1 MSKKNSDAE
10 SRRAHLYTLQGMC
23 VLRSLHLS
31 EGEFRKCLR
40 MIHPKKGSPSGR
52 KAYPVTEKMEEL
64 KEEEK
69 NDMAKKKTFEEYT
82 QEALY
87 EIEKTEA
94 ALKQAKL
101 EKEQAELEKE
111 QAEHRIQRSLNYLDT
126 QKKKKRKAR
135 THLLIQKGAAIEA
148 ICKDTKYLTEAEFYR
163 LMDELLHDPA
173 CKFCDV
179 VHEMVRGRAETAEVK
194 ERELAEEEALLK
206 AMQRGELSQG
216 DA

>member
-1 MSKKNSDAE
+1 MELIQNILVTALLGIWACLSIGFFVW
-10 SRRAHLYTLQGMC
+10 LVQGISNDHK
-23 VLRSLHLS
+23 R
-31 EGEFRKCLR
+31 
-40 MIHPKKGSPSGR
+40 
-52 KAYPVTEKMEEL
+52 EK
-64 KEEEK
+64 
-69 NDMAKKKTFEEYT
+69 
-82 QEALY
+82 
-87 EIEKTEA
+87 
-94 ALKQAKL
+94 
-101 EKEQAELEKE
+101 LEKE

-148 ICKDTKYLTEAEFYR
+148 ICKDTKYLTEAEFYQ

-206 AMQRGELSQG
+206 AMKRGELPQG
-216 DA
+216 DE

>member
-1 MSKKNSDAE
+1 
-10 SRRAHLYTLQGMC
+10 
-23 VLRSLHLS
+23 
-31 EGEFRKCLR
+31 

-52 KAYPVTEKMEEL
+52 NAYPVTEKMEEL

-101 EKEQAELEKE
+101 EKEQAE
-111 QAEHRIQRSLNYLDT
+111 HRIQRSLNYLDT

-148 ICKDTKYLTEAEFYR
+148 ICKDCILRSPAVANAFWNGR
-163 LMDELLHDPA
+163 FAVHNGRPLLVD
-173 CKFCDV
+173 
-179 VHEMVRGRAETAEVK
+179 
-194 ERELAEEEALLK
+194 
-206 AMQRGELSQG
+206 
-216 DA
+216 

>member
-1 MSKKNSDAE
+1 
-10 SRRAHLYTLQGMC
+10 
-23 VLRSLHLS
+23 
-31 EGEFRKCLR
+31 

-52 KAYPVTEKMEEL
+52 NAYPVTEKMEEL
-64 KEEEK
+64 KKEEK

-87 EIEKTEA
+87 EIEQTEA

-101 EKEQAELEKE
+101 EKEQAE
-111 QAEHRIQRSLNYLDT
+111 HRIQRSLNYIDT

-148 ICKDTKYLTEAEFYR
+148 ICKDTKYLTEAEFYQ
-163 LMDELLHDPA
+163 LMDELLHDSA

-179 VHEMVRGRAETAEVK
+179 VHEMVRGRAETAEAK
-194 ERELAEEEALLK
+194 EREFAEEEALLK
-206 AMQRGELSQG
+206 AMQRGELPQG
-216 DA
+216 DE

>member
-1 MSKKNSDAE
+1 
-10 SRRAHLYTLQGMC
+10 
-23 VLRSLHLS
+23 
-31 EGEFRKCLR
+31 
-40 MIHPKKGSPSGR
+40 
-52 KAYPVTEKMEEL
+52 
-64 KEEEK
+64 
-69 NDMAKKKTFEEYT
+69 MAKKKIFQEYT

-94 ALKQAKL
+94 ALKQAK
-101 EKEQAELEKE
+101 LEKE

-148 ICKDTKYLTEAEFYR
+148 ICKDTKYLTEAEFYQ

-179 VHEMVRGRAETAEVK
+179 VHEMAVSYTHLDVYKR
-194 ERELAEEEALLK
+194 
-206 AMQRGELSQG
+206 QRLYFRTQTQQIF
-216 DA
+216 DHAACHL

>member
-52 KAYPVTEKMEEL
+52 NAYLVTEKKEEL
-64 KEEEK
+64 KRRK
-69 NDMAKKKTFEEYT
+69 NDMAKKKTFQEYT
-82 QEALY
+82 KEALY

-94 ALKQAKL
+94 ALKQAK
-101 EKEQAELEKE
+101 LEKE

-135 THLLIQKGAAIEA
+135 THLLIQKGAVIEA
-148 ICKDTKYLTEAEFYR
+148 ICKDTKYLTEAEFYQ

-179 VHEMVRGRAETAEVK
+179 VHEMVRGRAETAEAK
-194 ERELAEEEALLK
+194 EREFEEEEALLK
-206 AMQRGELSQG
+206 AMQRGELPQG
-216 DA
+216 DE